1 MIIIEMQQKKNP
13 EPEFIDLYIRCLNEN
28 ISLLQRLD
36 LLQFLYQ
43 ITIQNISFNKNVHR
57 IILKK

>member
-28 ISLLQRLD
+28 IPLLERFN

-43 ITIQNISFNKNVHR
+43 MTIQNISFNKNVHR

>member
-1 MIIIEMQQKKNP
+1 MQQKKNP
-13 EPEFIDLYIRCLNEN
+13 EPEFIDLYIRCLNKN

>member
-13 EPEFIDLYIRCLNEN
+13 EPEFIDLYIRCLNKN

-43 ITIQNISFNKNVHR
+43 ITIQNISFNKHVHR

>member
-1 MIIIEMQQKKNP
+1 MQQKKNP
-13 EPEFIDLYIRCLNEN
+13 EPEFIDLYICCLNKN
-28 ISLLQRLD
+28 IPLLQRLN

>member
-13 EPEFIDLYIRCLNEN
+13 EPEFIDLYICCLNKN
-28 ISLLQRLD
+28 IPLLQRLE

>member
-13 EPEFIDLYIRCLNEN
+13 EPEFIDLYIRCLNKN